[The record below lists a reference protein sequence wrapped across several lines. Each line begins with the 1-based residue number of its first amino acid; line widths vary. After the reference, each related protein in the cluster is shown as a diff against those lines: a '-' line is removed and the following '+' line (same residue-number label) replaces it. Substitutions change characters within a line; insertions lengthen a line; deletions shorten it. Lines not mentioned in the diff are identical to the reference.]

1 MSALPLGADID
12 VGVRNF
18 AGISIGPCW
27 RRPKCTAAPTTQWVY
42 SRVSRASLQK
52 TGVFLDSA
60 GDFWEFST
68 QKVRTSVSRDY
79 WRREK
84 PAIGGPF
91 SSKEGNSLKRGM
103 PGWRRSADRTRL
115 HANSLLTGN
124 FTGNFAI
131 LGLCEPIS
139 EQKISV
145 PQPLLEQFPT
155 KVNRENISKNREFIC
170 RNREFTV
177 LLFFLNF

>member
-12 VGVRNF
+12 VGVRNV

-52 TGVFLDSA
+52 TGVFVDSA

-84 PAIGGPF
+84 PAFGGPF
-91 SSKEGNSLKRGM
+91 SSKEGNSLKRGL

-131 LGLCEPIS
+131 SGLPAPIP
-139 EQKISV
+139 ERGTAV
-145 PQPLLEQFPT
+145 LQPLVEQFPGQNIRET
-155 KVNRENISKNREFIC
+155 ISENRECF
-170 RNREFTV
+170 
-177 LLFFLNF
+177 

>member
-12 VGVRNF
+12 VGVCNF

-27 RRPKCTAAPTTQWVY
+27 RRPKCTAAPSTQWIY
-42 SRVSRASLQK
+42 SSVSEASLQK

-84 PAIGGPF
+84 PAFGGPF
-91 SSKEGNSLKRGM
+91 SSKEGNSLKRGT
-103 PGWRRSADRTRL
+103 PGWGGRIRTSAWGNQNPLPYHLATPQ
-115 HANSLLTGN
+115 LT
-124 FTGNFAI
+124 
-131 LGLCEPIS
+131 C
-139 EQKISV
+139 
-145 PQPLLEQFPT
+145 
-155 KVNRENISKNREFIC
+155 RKNGGTIAARIPSD
-170 RNREFTV
+170 NA
-177 LLFFLNF
+177 

>member
-12 VGVRNF
+12 VGGRHV
-18 AGISIGPCW
+18 AGISIGPRW
-27 RRPKCTAAPTTQWVY
+27 RRPKCPAAPTTQWVY
-42 SRVSRASLQK
+42 SRVSRVSLQK
-52 TGVFLDSA
+52 TGVFVDSA

-84 PAIGGPF
+84 PAFGGPF
-91 SSKEGNSLKRGM
+91 SSKEGNSLKRGL

-131 LGLCEPIS
+131 
-139 EQKISV
+139 SV
-145 PQPLLEQFPT
+145 SVHSLHVARLW
-155 KVNRENISKNREFIC
+155 R
-170 RNREFTV
+170 
-177 LLFFLNF
+177 L